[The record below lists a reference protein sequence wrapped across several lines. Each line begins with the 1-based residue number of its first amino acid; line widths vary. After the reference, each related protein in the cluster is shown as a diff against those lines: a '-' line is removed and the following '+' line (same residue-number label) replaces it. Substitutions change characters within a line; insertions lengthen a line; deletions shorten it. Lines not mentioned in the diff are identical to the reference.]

1 MYILFP
7 RLRLR
12 VSPLALPGAL
22 MLIYFEGF
30 IPFLILFLSCLL
42 HEAGHLAAMLACKSR
57 YRRID
62 ILPMGALIVCPEG
75 MSYRSEIAVALA
87 GPAASALGCAAALAV
102 FAAEGSAAALYAA
115 VVGAVLCLFNLLP
128 ARKLDGGKALL
139 NCLLARKE
147 KDTAERIC
155 SAVSS
160 SVFVLLF
167 ALAAAVYFALD
178 GNAGVMLML
187 TLLMLGAA
195 G

>member
-12 VSPLALPGAL
+12 VSAFALPGAL
-22 MLIYFEGF
+22 LLIYCEGLL
-30 IPFLILFLSCLL
+30 PFCILFLSCLL
-42 HEAGHLAAMLACKSR
+42 HESGHLAALCICKCR
-57 YRRID
+57 YRRMD

-75 MSYRSEIAVALA
+75 MPYKKELAVALA
-87 GPAASALGCAAALAV
+87 GPAASALGCAAALAF
-102 FAAEGSAAALYAA
+102 FAAFGSVSALYAFA
-115 VVGAVLCLFNLLP
+115 VGAVLCLFNLMP
-128 ARKLDGGKALL
+128 AKRLDGGKALL
-139 NCLLARKE
+139 NYLLMHKE

-160 SVFVLLF
+160 VVFVLLF

-187 TLLMLGAA
+187 TLLLLGAA
-195 G
+195 E

>member
-12 VSPLALPGAL
+12 VSAFALPGAL
-22 MLIYFEGF
+22 LLIYCEGLL
-30 IPFLILFLSCLL
+30 PFCILFLSCLL
-42 HEAGHLAAMLACKSR
+42 HEFGHLAALCICKCR
-57 YRRID
+57 YRRMD

-75 MSYRSEIAVALA
+75 MPYKKELAVALA
-87 GPAASALGCAAALAV
+87 GPAASALGCAAALAF
-102 FAAEGSAAALYAA
+102 FAAFGSVSALYAFA
-115 VVGAVLCLFNLLP
+115 VGAVLCLFNLMP
-128 ARKLDGGKALL
+128 AKRLDGGKALL
-139 NCLLARKE
+139 NYLLMHKE

-160 SVFVLLF
+160 VVFVLLF

-187 TLLMLGAA
+187 TLLLVGAA
-195 G
+195 E

>member
-12 VSPLALPGAL
+12 VSAFALPGAL
-22 MLIYFEGF
+22 LLLYCEGLL
-30 IPFLILFLSCLL
+30 PFCILFLSCLL
-42 HEAGHLAAMLACKSR
+42 HEFGHLAALCICKCR
-57 YRRID
+57 YRRMD

-75 MSYRSEIAVALA
+75 MPYKKELAVALA
-87 GPAASALGCAAALAV
+87 GPAASALGCAAALAF
-102 FAAEGSAAALYAA
+102 FAAFGSVSALYAFA
-115 VVGAVLCLFNLLP
+115 VGAVLCLFNLMP
-128 ARKLDGGKALL
+128 AKRLDGGKALL
-139 NCLLARKE
+139 NYLLMHKE

-160 SVFVLLF
+160 VVFVLLF

-187 TLLMLGAA
+187 TLLLLGAA
-195 G
+195 E

>member
-12 VSPLALPGAL
+12 VSAFALPGAL
-22 MLIYFEGF
+22 LLIYCEGLL
-30 IPFLILFLSCLL
+30 PFCILFLSCLL
-42 HEAGHLAAMLACKSR
+42 HEFGHLAALCICKCR
-57 YRRID
+57 YRRMD

-75 MSYRSEIAVALA
+75 MPYKKELAVALA
-87 GPAASALGCAAALAV
+87 GPAASALGCSAALAF
-102 FAAEGSAAALYAA
+102 FAAFGSVSALYAFA
-115 VVGAVLCLFNLLP
+115 VGAVLCLFNLMP
-128 ARKLDGGKALL
+128 AKRLDGGKALL
-139 NCLLARKE
+139 NYLLMHKE

-160 SVFVLLF
+160 VVFVLLF

-187 TLLMLGAA
+187 TLLLLGAA
-195 G
+195 E

>member
-12 VSPLALPGAL
+12 VSAFALPGAL
-22 MLIYFEGF
+22 LLIYCEGLL
-30 IPFLILFLSCLL
+30 PFCILFLSCLL
-42 HEAGHLAAMLACKSR
+42 HEFGHLAALCICKCR
-57 YRRID
+57 YRRMD

-75 MSYRSEIAVALA
+75 MPYKKELAVALA
-87 GPAASALGCAAALAV
+87 GPAASALGCAAALAF
-102 FAAEGSAAALYAA
+102 FAAFGSVSALYAFT
-115 VVGAVLCLFNLLP
+115 VGAVLCLFNLMP
-128 ARKLDGGKALL
+128 AKRLDGGKALL
-139 NCLLARKE
+139 NYLLMHKE

-160 SVFVLLF
+160 VVFVLLF

-187 TLLMLGAA
+187 TLLLLGAA
-195 G
+195 E

>member
-12 VSPLALPGAL
+12 VSAFALPGAL
-22 MLIYFEGF
+22 LLIYCEGLL
-30 IPFLILFLSCLL
+30 PFCILFLSCLL
-42 HEAGHLAAMLACKSR
+42 HEFGHLAALCICKCR
-57 YRRID
+57 YRRMD

-75 MSYRSEIAVALA
+75 MPYKKELAVALA
-87 GPAASALGCAAALAV
+87 GPAASALGCAAALAF
-102 FAAEGSAAALYAA
+102 FAAFGSVSALYAFA
-115 VVGAVLCLFNLLP
+115 VGAVLCLFNLMP
-128 ARKLDGGKALL
+128 AKRLDGGKALL
-139 NCLLARKE
+139 NYLLMHKE

-160 SVFVLLF
+160 VVFVLLF

-187 TLLMLGAA
+187 TLLLGAA
-195 G
+195 E

>member
-12 VSPLALPGAL
+12 VSAFALPGAL
-22 MLIYFEGF
+22 LLIYCEGLL
-30 IPFLILFLSCLL
+30 PFCILFLSCLL
-42 HEAGHLAAMLACKSR
+42 HEFGHLAAICICKCR
-57 YRRID
+57 YRRMD

-75 MSYRSEIAVALA
+75 MPYKKELAVALA
-87 GPAASALGCAAALAV
+87 GSAASALGCAAALAF
-102 FAAEGSAAALYAA
+102 FAAFGSVSALYAFA
-115 VVGAVLCLFNLLP
+115 VGAVLCLFNLMP
-128 ARKLDGGKALL
+128 AKRLDGGKALL
-139 NCLLARKE
+139 NYLLMHKE

-160 SVFVLLF
+160 VVFVLLF

-187 TLLMLGAA
+187 TLLLLGAA
-195 G
+195 E

>member
-12 VSPLALPGAL
+12 VSPFALPGAL
-22 MLIYFEGF
+22 LLIYFEGLL
-30 IPFLILFLSCLL
+30 PFCILFLSCLL
-42 HEAGHLAAMLACKSR
+42 HEFGHLAAICICKCR
-57 YRRID
+57 YRRMD

-75 MSYRSEIAVALA
+75 MPYKKELAVALA
-87 GPAASALGCAAALAV
+87 GPAASALGCAAALAF
-102 FAAEGSAAALYAA
+102 FAAFGSVSALYAF
-115 VVGAVLCLFNLLP
+115 VVGAVLCLFNLMP
-128 ARKLDGGKALL
+128 AKKLDGGKALL
-139 NCLLARKE
+139 NYLLMHKE

-160 SVFVLLF
+160 VVFVLLF

-187 TLLMLGAA
+187 TLLLLGAA
-195 G
+195 E

>member
-12 VSPLALPGAL
+12 VSAFALPGAL
-22 MLIYFEGF
+22 LLIYCEGLL
-30 IPFLILFLSCLL
+30 PFCILFLSCLL
-42 HEAGHLAAMLACKSR
+42 HEFGHLAALCICKCR
-57 YRRID
+57 YRRMD

-75 MSYRSEIAVALA
+75 MPYKKELAGALA
-87 GPAASALGCAAALAV
+87 GPAASALGCAAALAF
-102 FAAEGSAAALYAA
+102 FAAFGSVSALYAFA
-115 VVGAVLCLFNLLP
+115 VGAVLCLFNLMP
-128 ARKLDGGKALL
+128 AKRLDGGKALL
-139 NCLLARKE
+139 NYLLMHKE

-160 SVFVLLF
+160 VVFVLLF

-187 TLLMLGAA
+187 TLLLLGAA
-195 G
+195 E

>member
-12 VSPLALPGAL
+12 VSAFALPGAL
-22 MLIYFEGF
+22 LLIYCEGLL
-30 IPFLILFLSCLL
+30 PFCILFLSCLL
-42 HEAGHLAAMLACKSR
+42 HEFGHLSALCICKCR
-57 YRRID
+57 YRRMD

-75 MSYRSEIAVALA
+75 MPYKKELAVALA
-87 GPAASALGCAAALAV
+87 GPAASALGCAAALAF
-102 FAAEGSAAALYAA
+102 FAAFGSVSALYAFA
-115 VVGAVLCLFNLLP
+115 VGAVLCLFNLMP
-128 ARKLDGGKALL
+128 AKRLDGGKALL
-139 NCLLARKE
+139 NYLLMHKE

-160 SVFVLLF
+160 VVFVLLF

-187 TLLMLGAA
+187 TLLLLGAA
-195 G
+195 E

>member
-12 VSPLALPGAL
+12 VSAFALPGAL
-22 MLIYFEGF
+22 LLIYCEGLL
-30 IPFLILFLSCLL
+30 PFCILFLSCLL
-42 HEAGHLAAMLACKSR
+42 HEFGHLAALCICKCR
-57 YRRID
+57 YRRMD

-75 MSYRSEIAVALA
+75 MPYKKELAVALA
-87 GPAASALGCAAALAV
+87 GPAASALGCAAALAF
-102 FAAEGSAAALYAA
+102 FAAFGSVSALYAFA
-115 VVGAVLCLFNLLP
+115 VGAVLCLFNLMP
-128 ARKLDGGKALL
+128 AKRLDGGKALL
-139 NCLLARKE
+139 NYLLMHKE

-160 SVFVLLF
+160 GVVVLLF

-187 TLLMLGAA
+187 TLLLLGAA
-195 G
+195 E

>member
-12 VSPLALPGAL
+12 ISAFALPGAL
-22 MLIYFEGF
+22 LLIYCEGLL
-30 IPFLILFLSCLL
+30 PFCILFLSCLL
-42 HEAGHLAAMLACKSR
+42 HEFGHLAALCICKCR

-75 MSYRSEIAVALA
+75 MPYKKELAVALA
-87 GPAASALGCAAALAV
+87 GPAASALGCAAALAF
-102 FAAEGSAAALYAA
+102 FAAFGSVPALYAFA
-115 VVGAVLCLFNLLP
+115 VGAVLCLFNLMP
-128 ARKLDGGKALL
+128 AKRLDGGKALL
-139 NCLLARKE
+139 NYLLMHKE

-160 SVFVLLF
+160 VVFVLLF

-187 TLLMLGAA
+187 TLLLLGAA
-195 G
+195 E

>member
-12 VSPLALPGAL
+12 VSAFALPGAL
-22 MLIYFEGF
+22 LLIYCEGLL
-30 IPFLILFLSCLL
+30 PFCILFLSCLL
-42 HEAGHLAAMLACKSR
+42 HEFGHLAALCICKCR
-57 YRRID
+57 YRRMD

-75 MSYRSEIAVALA
+75 MPYKKELAVALA
-87 GPAASALGCAAALAV
+87 GPAASALGCAAALAF
-102 FAAEGSAAALYAA
+102 FAAFGSVSVLYAFA
-115 VVGAVLCLFNLLP
+115 VGAVLCLFNLMP
-128 ARKLDGGKALL
+128 AKRLDGGKALL
-139 NCLLARKE
+139 NYLLMHKE

-160 SVFVLLF
+160 VVFVLLF

-187 TLLMLGAA
+187 TLLLLGAA
-195 G
+195 E

>member
-12 VSPLALPGAL
+12 VSAFALPGAL
-22 MLIYFEGF
+22 LLIYCEGLL
-30 IPFLILFLSCLL
+30 PFCILFLSCLL
-42 HEAGHLAAMLACKSR
+42 HEFGHLAALCICKCR
-57 YRRID
+57 YRRMD

-75 MSYRSEIAVALA
+75 MPYKKELSVALA
-87 GPAASALGCAAALAV
+87 GPAASALGCAAALAF
-102 FAAEGSAAALYAA
+102 FAAFGSVSALYAFA
-115 VVGAVLCLFNLLP
+115 VGAVLCLFNLMP
-128 ARKLDGGKALL
+128 AKRLDGGKALL
-139 NCLLARKE
+139 NYLLMHKE

-160 SVFVLLF
+160 VVFVLLF

-187 TLLMLGAA
+187 TLLLLGAA
-195 G
+195 E

>member
-12 VSPLALPGAL
+12 VSPFALPGAL
-22 MLIYFEGF
+22 LLIYCEGLL
-30 IPFLILFLSCLL
+30 PFCILFLSCLL
-42 HEAGHLAAMLACKSR
+42 HEFGHLAAICICKCR
-57 YRRID
+57 YRRMD

-75 MSYRSEIAVALA
+75 MPYKKELAVALA
-87 GPAASALGCAAALAV
+87 GPAASALGCAAALAF
-102 FAAEGSAAALYAA
+102 FAAFGSVSALYAF
-115 VVGAVLCLFNLLP
+115 VVGAVLCLFNLMP
-128 ARKLDGGKALL
+128 AKRLDGGKALL
-139 NCLLARKE
+139 NYLLMHKE

-160 SVFVLLF
+160 VVFVLLF

-187 TLLMLGAA
+187 TLLLLGAA
-195 G
+195 E

>member
-12 VSPLALPGAL
+12 ISAFALPGAL
-22 MLIYFEGF
+22 LLIYCEGLL
-30 IPFLILFLSCLL
+30 PFCILFLSCLL
-42 HEAGHLAAMLACKSR
+42 HEFGHLAALCICKCR
-57 YRRID
+57 YRRMD

-75 MSYRSEIAVALA
+75 MPYKKELAVALA
-87 GPAASALGCAAALAV
+87 GPAASALGCAAALAF
-102 FAAEGSAAALYAA
+102 FAAFGSVSALYAFA
-115 VVGAVLCLFNLLP
+115 VGAVLCLFNLMP
-128 ARKLDGGKALL
+128 AKRLDGGKALL
-139 NCLLARKE
+139 NYLLMHKE

-160 SVFVLLF
+160 VVFVLLF

-187 TLLMLGAA
+187 TLLLLGAA
-195 G
+195 E

>member
-12 VSPLALPGAL
+12 VSAFALPGAL
-22 MLIYFEGF
+22 LLIYCEGLL
-30 IPFLILFLSCLL
+30 PFCILFLSCLL
-42 HEAGHLAAMLACKSR
+42 HEFGHLAAMCICKCR
-57 YRRID
+57 YRRMD

-75 MSYRSEIAVALA
+75 MPYKKELAVALA
-87 GPAASALGCAAALAV
+87 GPAASALGCAAALAF
-102 FAAEGSAAALYAA
+102 FAAFGSVSALYAF
-115 VVGAVLCLFNLLP
+115 VVGAVLCLFNLMP
-128 ARKLDGGKALL
+128 AKRLDGGKALL
-139 NCLLARKE
+139 NYLLMHKE

-160 SVFVLLF
+160 VVFVLLF

-187 TLLMLGAA
+187 TLLLLGAA
-195 G
+195 E

>member
-12 VSPLALPGAL
+12 VSAFALPGAL
-22 MLIYFEGF
+22 LLIYCEGLL
-30 IPFLILFLSCLL
+30 PFCILFLSCLL
-42 HEAGHLAAMLACKSR
+42 HEFGHLAALCICKCR
-57 YRRID
+57 YRRMD

-75 MSYRSEIAVALA
+75 MPYKKELAVALA
-87 GPAASALGCAAALAV
+87 GPAASALGCAAALGF
-102 FAAEGSAAALYAA
+102 FAAFGSVPALYAFA
-115 VVGAVLCLFNLLP
+115 VGAVLCLFNLMP
-128 ARKLDGGKALL
+128 AKRLDGGKALL
-139 NCLLARKE
+139 NYLLMHKE

-160 SVFVLLF
+160 VVFVLLF

-187 TLLMLGAA
+187 TLLLLGAA
-195 G
+195 E

>member
-12 VSPLALPGAL
+12 VSAFALPGAL
-22 MLIYFEGF
+22 LLIYCEGLL
-30 IPFLILFLSCLL
+30 PFCILFLSCLL
-42 HEAGHLAAMLACKSR
+42 HEFGHLAALCICKCR
-57 YRRID
+57 YRRMD

-75 MSYRSEIAVALA
+75 MPYKKEFAVALA
-87 GPAASALGCAAALAV
+87 GPAASALGCAAALAF
-102 FAAEGSAAALYAA
+102 FAAFGSVSALYAFA
-115 VVGAVLCLFNLLP
+115 VGAVLCLFNLMP
-128 ARKLDGGKALL
+128 AKRLDGGKALL
-139 NCLLARKE
+139 NYLLMHKE

-160 SVFVLLF
+160 VVFVLLF

-187 TLLMLGAA
+187 TLLLLGAA
-195 G
+195 E

>member
-12 VSPLALPGAL
+12 GSAFALPGAL
-22 MLIYFEGF
+22 LLIYCEGLL
-30 IPFLILFLSCLL
+30 PFCILFLSCLL
-42 HEAGHLAAMLACKSR
+42 HEFGHLAALCICKCR
-57 YRRID
+57 YRRMD

-75 MSYRSEIAVALA
+75 MPYKKELAVALA
-87 GPAASALGCAAALAV
+87 GPAASALGCAAALAF
-102 FAAEGSAAALYAA
+102 FAAFGSVSALYAFA
-115 VVGAVLCLFNLLP
+115 VGAVLCLFNLMP
-128 ARKLDGGKALL
+128 AKRLDGGKALL
-139 NCLLARKE
+139 NYLLMHKE

-160 SVFVLLF
+160 VVFVLLF

-187 TLLMLGAA
+187 TLLLLGAA
-195 G
+195 E

>member
-12 VSPLALPGAL
+12 VSAFALPGAL
-22 MLIYFEGF
+22 LLIYCEGLL
-30 IPFLILFLSCLL
+30 PFCILLLSCLL
-42 HEAGHLAAMLACKSR
+42 HEFGHLAAICICKCR
-57 YRRID
+57 YRRMD

-75 MSYRSEIAVALA
+75 MPYKKELAVALA
-87 GPAASALGCAAALAV
+87 GPAASALGCIAALV
-102 FAAEGSAAALYAA
+102 FFAAFGSVSALYAFT
-115 VVGAVLCLFNLLP
+115 VGAVLCLFNLMP
-128 ARKLDGGKALL
+128 AKRLDGGKALL
-139 NCLLARKE
+139 NYLLMHKE

-160 SVFVLLF
+160 VVFVLLF

-187 TLLMLGAA
+187 TLLLLGATE
-195 G
+195 

>member
-12 VSPLALPGAL
+12 VSAFALPGAL
-22 MLIYFEGF
+22 LLIYCEGLL
-30 IPFLILFLSCLL
+30 PFCILFLSCLL
-42 HEAGHLAAMLACKSR
+42 HEFGHLAALCICKCR
-57 YRRID
+57 YRRMD

-75 MSYRSEIAVALA
+75 MPYKKELAVALA
-87 GPAASALGCAAALAV
+87 GPAASALGCAAALAF
-102 FAAEGSAAALYAA
+102 FAAFGSVPALYAFA
-115 VVGAVLCLFNLLP
+115 VGAVLCLFNLMP
-128 ARKLDGGKALL
+128 AKRLDGGKALL
-139 NCLLARKE
+139 NYLLMYTE

-160 SVFVLLF
+160 GVFVLLF

-187 TLLMLGAA
+187 TLLLLGAA
-195 G
+195 E

>member
-12 VSPLALPGAL
+12 VSAFALPGAL
-22 MLIYFEGF
+22 LLIYCEGLL
-30 IPFLILFLSCLL
+30 PFCILFLSCLL
-42 HEAGHLAAMLACKSR
+42 HEFGHLAAICVCKCR
-57 YRRID
+57 YRRMD

-75 MSYRSEIAVALA
+75 MPYKKELAVALA
-87 GPAASALGCAAALAV
+87 GPAASALGCAAALAF
-102 FAAEGSAAALYAA
+102 FAAFGSVSALYAFA
-115 VVGAVLCLFNLLP
+115 VGAVLCLFNLMP
-128 ARKLDGGKALL
+128 AKRLDGGKALL
-139 NCLLARKE
+139 NYLLMHKE

-160 SVFVLLF
+160 VVFVLLF

-187 TLLMLGAA
+187 TLLLLGAA
-195 G
+195 E

>member
-12 VSPLALPGAL
+12 VSAFALPGAL
-22 MLIYFEGF
+22 LLIYCEGLL
-30 IPFLILFLSCLL
+30 PFCILFLSCLL
-42 HEAGHLAAMLACKSR
+42 HEFGHLAALCICKCR
-57 YRRID
+57 YRRMD

-75 MSYRSEIAVALA
+75 MPYKKELAVALA
-87 GPAASALGCAAALAV
+87 GPAASALGCTAALAF
-102 FAAEGSAAALYAA
+102 FAAFGSVSALYAFA
-115 VVGAVLCLFNLLP
+115 VGAVLCLFNLMP
-128 ARKLDGGKALL
+128 AKRLDGGKALL
-139 NCLLARKE
+139 NYLLMHKE

-160 SVFVLLF
+160 VVFVLLF

-187 TLLMLGAA
+187 TLLLLGAA
-195 G
+195 E

>member
-12 VSPLALPGAL
+12 VSAFALPGAL
-22 MLIYFEGF
+22 LLIYCEGLL
-30 IPFLILFLSCLL
+30 PFCILFLSCLL
-42 HEAGHLAAMLACKSR
+42 HEFGHLAALCICKCR
-57 YRRID
+57 YRRMD

-75 MSYRSEIAVALA
+75 MPYKKELAVALA
-87 GPAASALGCAAALAV
+87 GPAASALGCAAALAF
-102 FAAEGSAAALYAA
+102 FAAFGSVSALYAFA
-115 VVGAVLCLFNLLP
+115 VGAVLCLFNLMP
-128 ARKLDGGKALL
+128 AKRLDGGKVLL
-139 NCLLARKE
+139 NYLLMHKE

-160 SVFVLLF
+160 VVFVLLF

-187 TLLMLGAA
+187 TLLLLGAA
-195 G
+195 E

>member
-12 VSPLALPGAL
+12 VSAFALPGAL
-22 MLIYFEGF
+22 LLIYCEGLL
-30 IPFLILFLSCLL
+30 PFCILFLSCLL
-42 HEAGHLAAMLACKSR
+42 HEFGHLAALCICKCR
-57 YRRID
+57 YRRMD

-75 MSYRSEIAVALA
+75 MPYKKELAVALA
-87 GPAASALGCAAALAV
+87 GPAASALGCAAALYA
-102 FAAEGSAAALYAA
+102 FA
-115 VVGAVLCLFNLLP
+115 VGAVLCLFNLMP
-128 ARKLDGGKALL
+128 AKRLDGGKALL
-139 NCLLARKE
+139 NYLLMHKE

-160 SVFVLLF
+160 VVFVLLF

-187 TLLMLGAA
+187 TLLLLGAA
-195 G
+195 E

>member
-12 VSPLALPGAL
+12 VSAFALPGAL
-22 MLIYFEGF
+22 LLIYCEGLL
-30 IPFLILFLSCLL
+30 PFCILFLSCLL
-42 HEAGHLAAMLACKSR
+42 HEFGHLAALCICKCR
-57 YRRID
+57 YRRMD

-75 MSYRSEIAVALA
+75 MPYKKELAVALA
-87 GPAASALGCAAALAV
+87 GPAASALGCAAALAF
-102 FAAEGSAAALYAA
+102 FAAFGSVPALYAFA
-115 VVGAVLCLFNLLP
+115 VGAVLCLFNLMP
-128 ARKLDGGKALL
+128 AKRLDGGKALL
-139 NCLLARKE
+139 NYLLMHKE

-160 SVFVLLF
+160 VVFVLLF

-187 TLLMLGAA
+187 TLLLLGAA
-195 G
+195 E

>member
-12 VSPLALPGAL
+12 ISAFALPGAL
-22 MLIYFEGF
+22 LLIYCEGLL
-30 IPFLILFLSCLL
+30 PFCILFLSCLL
-42 HEAGHLAAMLACKSR
+42 HEFGHLAALCICKCR
-57 YRRID
+57 YRRMD

-75 MSYRSEIAVALA
+75 MPYKKELAVALA
-87 GPAASALGCAAALAV
+87 GPAASALGCAAALAF
-102 FAAEGSAAALYAA
+102 FAAFGSVSALYAFA
-115 VVGAVLCLFNLLP
+115 VGAVLCLFNLMP
-128 ARKLDGGKALL
+128 AKRLDGGKALL
-139 NCLLARKE
+139 NYLLMHKE

-160 SVFVLLF
+160 AVFVLLF

-187 TLLMLGAA
+187 TLLLLGAA
-195 G
+195 E

>member
-12 VSPLALPGAL
+12 VSAFALPGAL
-22 MLIYFEGF
+22 LLIYCEGLL
-30 IPFLILFLSCLL
+30 PFCILFLSCLL
-42 HEAGHLAAMLACKSR
+42 HEFGHLAALCICKCR
-57 YRRID
+57 YRRMD

-75 MSYRSEIAVALA
+75 MPYKKELAVALA
-87 GPAASALGCAAALAV
+87 GPAASALGCAAALAF
-102 FAAEGSAAALYAA
+102 FAAFGSVSALYAFA
-115 VVGAVLCLFNLLP
+115 VGAVLCRFNLMP
-128 ARKLDGGKALL
+128 AKRLDGGKALL
-139 NCLLARKE
+139 NYLLMHKE

-160 SVFVLLF
+160 VVFVLLF

-187 TLLMLGAA
+187 TLLLLGAA
-195 G
+195 E

>member
-12 VSPLALPGAL
+12 VSAFALPGAL
-22 MLIYFEGF
+22 LLIYCEGLL
-30 IPFLILFLSCLL
+30 PFCILFLSCLL
-42 HEAGHLAAMLACKSR
+42 HEFGHLAALCICKCR
-57 YRRID
+57 YRRMD

-75 MSYRSEIAVALA
+75 MPYKKELAVALA
-87 GPAASALGCAAALAV
+87 GPAASALGCAAALAF
-102 FAAEGSAAALYAA
+102 FAAFGSVSALYAFA
-115 VVGAVLCLFNLLP
+115 VGAVLCLFNLMP
-128 ARKLDGGKALL
+128 AKRLDGGKALL
-139 NCLLARKE
+139 NYLLMHKE

-160 SVFVLLF
+160 VVFVLLF

-187 TLLMLGAA
+187 TLLLLGAA
-195 G
+195 E